1 MKTAFIIALVL
12 VGAMANTA
20 FLGSNKKMTNMLRNI
35 DSNDFG
41 KNLLDTIAL
50 QMQSGSPMND
60 IANLIRDMMNDLRAQ
75 QQSHDEAHS
84 AKMGE
89 CADQIA
95 NYNARISHA
104 TNEIQEAT
112 QAIKSLRSRRRQ
124 LIKDI
129 ATGEKTLV
137 MLEEQEVAARA
148 KRAQD
153 SKDFFA
159 RQEQTKLVLDA
170 LEVIIPKL
178 RAITP
183 HTASEVFVELAKLGA
198 SNPIQALV
206 EVASSLDGA
215 ALAKCI
221 GLLEQLQVDFTAF
234 LDDDVEA
241 EIQAQVNFDNL
252 MIAIAQMRK
261 ETQEKLAMDRSELAE
276 VEAALVN
283 QKRRLAENQQELQ
296 NASDGL
302 AAKTQECELYDAA
315 YKRDTEQRGA
325 ELDIL
330 EQVAQIVASRLSSL
344 NVFLEQR
351 G

>member
-1 MKTAFIIALVL
+1 MKTAFVIALLCVS
-12 VGAMANTA
+12 AMANTA
-20 FLGSNKKMTNMLRNI
+20 FLGSNQKLHTALRRI
-35 DSNDFG
+35 DGSDFG
-41 KNLLDTIAL
+41 RNLLDTIAL
-50 QMQSGSPMND
+50 QMSSNSPMQD

-75 QQSHDEAHS
+75 QNAADEAHA

-89 CADQIA
+89 CADQKA
-95 NYNARISHA
+95 NFEARISHA

-124 LIKDI
+124 LEKDI
-129 ATGEKTLV
+129 QTGERMLV
-137 MLEEQEVAARA
+137 MLDEQEAAART

-153 SKDFFA
+153 TKDFFA

-178 RAITP
+178 KAITP

-215 ALAKCI
+215 ALNKCI

-234 LDDDVEA
+234 LGDDVEA
-241 EIQAQVNFDNL
+241 EIQAQVDFDNL
-252 MIAIAQMRK
+252 MIEIAGLRK
-261 ETQEKLAMDRSELAE
+261 ATKAKLAADRAELEE
-276 VEAALVN
+276 VNAALVN
-283 QKRRLAENQQELQ
+283 QKRRLKENQQELQ
-296 NASDGL
+296 NATAGL
-302 AAKTQECELYDAA
+302 AAKTAECELYDQN
-315 YKRDTEQRGA
+315 YQRDTTQRSA

-330 EQVAQIVASRLSSL
+330 EQVAQIVASRLSGL
-344 NVFLEQR
+344 NDFLAGR

>member
-1 MKTAFIIALVL
+1 MKTAFIIALVV
-12 VGAMANTA
+12 VGALAEST
-20 FLGSNKKMTNMLRNI
+20 FLGSNKKLNLALNRI
-35 DSNDFG
+35 DSNEFG

-50 QMQSGSPMND
+50 QMESNSPMQD
-60 IANLIRDMMNDLRAQ
+60 IANLIRDMMNDLRSQ
-75 QQSHDEAHS
+75 QQAADDAHS
-84 AKMGE
+84 TKMGE

-112 QAIKSLRSRRRQ
+112 QAIKSLRQRKRT

-129 ATGEKTLV
+129 ATGEQTLV
-137 MLEEQEVAARA
+137 MLDEQEAAARA

-198 SNPIQALV
+198 SNPIAALV

-221 GLLEQLQVDFTAF
+221 GLLEQLQVNFTAF

-252 MIAIAQMRK
+252 MIAIANLRA
-261 ETQEKLAMDRSELAE
+261 ETKAKLAADRAELAE
-276 VEAALVN
+276 VQAALKN
-283 QKRRLAENQQELQ
+283 QKRRLKENQQELQ
-296 NASDGL
+296 NATDGL
-302 AAKTQECELYDAA
+302 AAKTQECELYDAN
-315 YKRDTEQRGA
+315 YNRDTAQRGA
-325 ELDIL
+325 ELEIL

-344 NVFLEQR
+344 NVFLAQR

>member
-1 MKTAFIIALVL
+1 MGKKLTNAL
-12 VGAMANTA
+12 N
-20 FLGSNKKMTNMLRNI
+20 NI
-35 DSNDFG
+35 DSSEFG

-50 QMQSGSPMND
+50 QMESNSPMQD
-60 IANLIRDMMNDLRAQ
+60 IANLIRDMMNDLRSQ
-75 QQSHDEAHS
+75 QQAADDAHS
-84 AKMGE
+84 TKMGE

-112 QAIKSLRSRRRQ
+112 QAIKTLRGRRRTLQ
-124 LIKDI
+124 KDI
-129 ATGEKTLV
+129 ATGEATLV
-137 MLEEQEVAARA
+137 MLDEQEAAARA

-178 RAITP
+178 KAIAP

-206 EVASSLDGA
+206 EVTSSLDGA
-215 ALAKCI
+215 ALNKCI
-221 GLLEQLQVDFTAF
+221 GLLEQLQVDFAAF

-252 MIAIAQMRK
+252 MISIAILRSEPKA
-261 ETQEKLAMDRSELAE
+261 KLAADRAELAE
-276 VEAALVN
+276 VKAALAN
-283 QKRRLAENQQELQ
+283 QKRRLKENQQELQ
-296 NASDGL
+296 NATDGL
-302 AAKTQECELYDAA
+302 AAKTQECELYDAN
-315 YKRDTEQRGA
+315 YNRDTEQRSG
-325 ELDIL
+325 
-330 EQVAQIVASRLSSL
+330 V
-344 NVFLEQR
+344 
-351 G
+351 

>member
-1 MKTAFIIALVL
+1 
-12 VGAMANTA
+12 
-20 FLGSNKKMTNMLRNI
+20 
-35 DSNDFG
+35 
-41 KNLLDTIAL
+41 
-50 QMQSGSPMND
+50 MQD

-75 QQSHDEAHS
+75 QQSADEAH
-84 AKMGE
+84 ATKMGE

-104 TNEIQEAT
+104 TNEITEAT
-112 QAIKSLRSRRRQ
+112 QAIKSLRSRKRT
-124 LIKDI
+124 LEKDI
-129 ATGEKTLV
+129 ATGEATLV
-137 MLEEQEVAARA
+137 MLDEQEAAARA

-153 SKDFFA
+153 SVDFFA

-178 RAITP
+178 KAITP
-183 HTASEVFVELAKLGA
+183 HTASEVFVELAKIGA
-198 SNPIQALV
+198 SNPIAALV

-215 ALAKCI
+215 ALDRCI

-252 MIAIAQMRK
+252 MIQIANLRK
-261 ETQEKLAMDRSELAE
+261 ETKAKLAADNAELVE
-276 VEAALVN
+276 VTGPLAN
-283 QKRRLAENQQELQ
+283 QRRRLAENQQELA
-296 NASDGL
+296 NAQDGL
-302 AAKTQECELYDAA
+302 AAKTEECNLYDAN
-315 YKRDTEQRGA
+315 YNRDTEQRGA

-351 G
+351 N